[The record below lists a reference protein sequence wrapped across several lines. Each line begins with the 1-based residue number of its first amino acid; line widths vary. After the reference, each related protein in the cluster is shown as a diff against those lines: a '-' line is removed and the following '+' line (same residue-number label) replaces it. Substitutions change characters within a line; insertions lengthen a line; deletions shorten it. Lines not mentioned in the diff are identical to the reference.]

1 MLKKQYIM
9 KLPNIIQKTWHFG
22 SNITRIGLTN
32 SLNYNIN
39 RSTSFPVLFIPKKCI
54 IENIGME
61 VNKNQVIASLYNDD
75 TRCEYLFY
83 YPIKGTVINRNK
95 NLIDNLESIY
105 INKSYDNWLV
115 DIEPSYEKEKEKLKT
130 KYHWFY

>member
-1 MLKKQYIM
+1 M

-39 RSTSFPVLFIPKKCI
+39 RSTNFPVLFIPKTCI
-54 IENIGME
+54 IENIGVE

-83 YPIKGTVINRNK
+83 SPIKGTVINRNH
-95 NLIDNLESIY
+95 NLIDNLNSIY
-105 INKSYDNWLV
+105 INKTYDNWLV
-115 DIEPSYEKEKEKLKT
+115 DIKPFEETKLKT
-130 KYHWFY
+130 KYHWWY